1 MIWWLAFEKKVISVL
16 AGNLNSGRSYFIT
29 AVQRNALYFHLV
41 KRNTLLCYSPSQT
54 QKKILLFSCA
64 HCCFCSCFFL
74 PQCCVLQ
81 LVLWL
86 PHSGTYQNILTVRP
100 EQNLKSY
107 KLDKIQQLNSMKI
120 NQTLVYNCLI
130 SNARISTNNTRFPR
144 TNLTQTHACAEQK

>member
-1 MIWWLAFEKKVISVL
+1 MPYISFSEKKYVIVL
-16 AGNLNSGRSYFIT
+16 LSISDAKKKS
-29 AVQRNALYFHLV
+29 
-41 KRNTLLCYSPSQT
+41 CYSPVH
-54 QKKILLFSCA
+54 IVVFVHVFFSYTVLCA
-64 HCCFCSCFFL
+64 AVS
-74 PQCCVLQ
+74 
-81 LVLWL
+81 LWL

-107 KLDKIQQLNSMKI
+107 KLDKIRQLNGMKI

>member
-41 KRNTLLCYSPSQT
+41 KRNTLLCYSSSQT
-54 QKKILLFSCA
+54 QKK
-64 HCCFCSCFFL
+64 SCFSPVHIVVFVHVFFSYT
-74 PQCCVLQ
+74 VLCAA
-81 LVLWL
+81 VSLWL